1 MAENQELSE
10 LAFGLKFIVD
20 RAYFRYRWDTF
31 CYNLVHE
38 SRFIPN
44 NEDKRFIEGVT
55 NLIIKY
61 FTVELPVGCSFYR
74 ARIIPGMDLSV
85 QKYIEEINTERGKF
99 STWIARKS
107 TIRGY
112 SDLSK
117 VGVPLIDKSVSNR
130 ASPKGILYLYV
141 ADNIYTAVS
150 EVRPAILDV
159 VNVVEFTNAAP
170 LKILKIPYTKNEVKE
185 ILMHNGANNEMGNFL
200 YVIAE
205 LLAFTFSRPI
215 RSGDTDLE
223 YLPTQYLVNAIRAS
237 DPSIQGI
244 AYPSFQ
250 SHVGTNYVIFRQ
262 DDLTLQNKPERIIRV
277 QNVTYDCCNLN
288 DLTEAVNPLQVD
300 YNPSLTEEDVDE
312 MKKRIVKAHEDYNL
326 LSTP

>member
-10 LAFGLKFIVD
+10 LAFGLKFVVD

-85 QKYIEEINTERGKF
+85 QKYIDEINTERGKF

-107 TIRGY
+107 SIRGY
-112 SDLSK
+112 SKLSE
-117 VGVPLIDKSVSNR
+117 VGIPPMDKAVSNR

-150 EVRPAILDV
+150 EVRPSILDV
-159 VNVVEFTNAAP
+159 VNVVEFTNETP
-170 LKILKIPYTKNEVKE
+170 LKIVKIPRTLNEIKE
-185 ILMHNGANNEMGNFL
+185 ILTHRNAETKMERYLIEIANF
-200 YVIAE
+200 
-205 LLAFTFSRPI
+205 LAFTFSRPI
-215 RSGDTDLE
+215 RSGDTDFE

-237 DPSIQGI
+237 DQSIQGI

-250 SHVGTNYVIFRQ
+250 SHVGTNYVFFRQ
-262 DDLTLQNKPERIIRV
+262 DDLTLQNQPEKIIRV
-277 QNVTYDCCNLN
+277 QNVTYDCCSLN
-288 DLTEAVNPLQVD
+288 DLTEVINPSQVD
-300 YNPSLTEEDVDE
+300 YNPILTEENVDE
-312 MKKRIVKAHEDYNL
+312 MKKQIVRAHENYNL
-326 LSTP
+326 PPIS